1 MISIIIPTHNRRD
14 FLAQAIATALAQKG
28 VDKEVIVV
36 DDGSADGT
44 AALLASFGTAVRAV
58 FQPHRGV
65 SAARNK
71 GIRLAGGEW
80 LAFLDSDD
88 LWMEDKLLRQREF
101 MARHPELKICQTEEI
116 WIRNGRRHNPRRYHR
131 KPQGDCFELLLE
143 RCLVSPSAVMVHRR
157 LLAEVGGFDETLP
170 ACEDYDLWLRIGCRY
185 PLGLLDQALVIKR
198 GGHADQLSATVP
210 ALDRYRIRALS
221 KLLRTEPLTDLQRAS
236 VMEVLR
242 RKCKIYAEG
251 CRKRGRLA
259 EADAVQA
266 LPAQLAEELELVE

>member
-58 FQPHRGV
+58 FQPHSGV

-101 MARHPELKICQTEEI
+101 MVRHPELKICQTEEI

-210 ALDRYRIRALS
+210 TLDRYRIRALS